1 MCLTYS
7 PTSGKAILT
16 TYPRTS
22 PFYSS
27 LSSKLSHHT
36 SSLVSSLSLVLSS
49 PALKKSEVI
58 QISSHLLRLGQGE
71 LARELFLG
79 ARSALLAKRSRMIR
93 FEGDT
98 SLYVSELALVHFTL
112 IKNTSEWY
120 VSAFKD
126 NKMASGFVKWAS
138 NMIMDFARIFRRQV
152 YADRNGGVS
161 SGVAASSISSEAN
174 SKQVGDDSFSR
185 RNDERVSK
193 EDQEADEKVVRE
205 AIEITK
211 SSASQ
216 LKDVGLDF
224 GYLLE

>member
-1 MCLTYS
+1 
-7 PTSGKAILT
+7 
-16 TYPRTS
+16 
-22 PFYSS
+22 
-27 LSSKLSHHT
+27 
-36 SSLVSSLSLVLSS
+36 
-49 PALKKSEVI
+49 
-58 QISSHLLRLGQGE
+58 
-71 LARELFLG
+71 
-79 ARSALLAKRSRMIR
+79 MIR

-138 NMIMDFARIFRRQV
+138 QMIMDFSRIFRRQV
-152 YADRNGGVS
+152 YADRNGGIS
-161 SGVAASSISSEAN
+161 QGVEATSTSSEHIGKISTDN
-174 SKQVGDDSFSR
+174 RDR
-185 RNDERVSK
+185 ISK
-193 EDQEADEKVVRE
+193 EDKEADEKVVRE